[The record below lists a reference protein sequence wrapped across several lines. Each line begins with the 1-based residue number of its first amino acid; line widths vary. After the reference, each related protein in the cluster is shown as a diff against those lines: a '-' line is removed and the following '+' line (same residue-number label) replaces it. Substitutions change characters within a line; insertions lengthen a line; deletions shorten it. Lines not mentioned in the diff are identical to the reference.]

1 MTEPDPL
8 DELGRALFDAARK
21 QRPSREVRERVIAEL
36 SKPRA
41 PRFARYYALAVAAV
55 ALGAL
60 LVLVIVIRS
69 SRREDPA
76 IAISAERVLRGETP
90 SPLVPRPEEPPVTA
104 APLTPSAPEPRVR
117 HAGVSARKDQESAP
131 APAQAPPVPAS
142 LTDEI
147 AALDRARTALS
158 GGDPGAAIR
167 ALDDYE
173 QVLHGTRLTA
183 EATLLRIDALARS
196 GNASAAS
203 ELASR
208 FVEGN
213 PGSALADRA
222 RAFIRLPP
230 GVPGAALRVDG
241 GRGRSQ

>member
-21 QRPSREVRERVIAEL
+21 HRPSPEVRERVIVEL
-36 SKPRA
+36 SKRRA
-41 PRFARYYALAVAAV
+41 PRVARYYALAVAAI
-55 ALGAL
+55 ALSAI
-60 LVLVIVIRS
+60 LVLAIVIRS
-69 SRREDPA
+69 SGRDDPA
-76 IAISAERVLRGETP
+76 IAISAERVLRPETP

-104 APLTPSAPEPRVR
+104 APLAPSASEPLNR
-117 HAGVSARKDQESAP
+117 HVGVPGRKDPAGAP
-131 APAQAPPVPAS
+131 APVAPIPAS

-167 ALDDYE
+167 ALDDYD

-183 EATLLRIDALARS
+183 EATLLRIDALSRS
-196 GNASAAS
+196 GNASGAS

-222 RAFIRLPP
+222 RAFIRIPP
-230 GVPGAALRVDG
+230 GVPGASLRVDG
-241 GRGRSQ
+241 GGK